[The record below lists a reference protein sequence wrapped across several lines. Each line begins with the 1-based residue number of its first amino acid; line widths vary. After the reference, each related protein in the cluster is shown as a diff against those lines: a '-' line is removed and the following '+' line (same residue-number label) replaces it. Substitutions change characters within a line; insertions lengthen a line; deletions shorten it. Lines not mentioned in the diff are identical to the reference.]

1 MIAVFGCS
9 HASMPVVGVSCS
21 RSGSGSVL
29 LPTTYTD
36 ALRSAGAVPLVIPTV
51 SDEAQAAAV
60 MEVVDGIVFSG
71 GEDVNPA
78 WYGESVWNETVEI
91 DSVRDRSDSLLA
103 RAALACGKPVLAIC
117 RGSQLMNVI
126 LGGSLYQD
134 LPSQHPTET
143 EHHMSPPYDR
153 PAHQVEI
160 CKGTPLFDLIQ
171 TERMDVN
178 SYHHQAVRDKAPAL
192 QTMAVSEDG
201 LIEAVCLPERPF
213 VWAVQWHPELS
224 WRTDEKSRRIFEAF
238 VGRCASERNRCE
250 KNE

>member
-1 MIAVFGCS
+1 MDQKR
-9 HASMPVVGVSCS
+9 PVIGV
-21 RSGSGSVL
+21 
-29 LPTTYTD
+29 
-36 ALRSAGAVPLVIPTV
+36 VPLYDIQRDSLWMIPGYL
-51 SDEAQAAAV
+51 DGIAAAGGIPV
-60 MEVVDGIVFSG
+60 GLPLTEDEQVLGQLANDVDGFLMTG
-71 GEDVNPA
+71 GQDVSPA
-78 WYGESVWNETVEI
+78 LYGEERLDSCGETLP
-91 DSVRDRSDSLLA
+91 VRDGMESRLFQLCLERDV
-103 RAALACGKPVLAIC
+103 PVLGIC
-117 RGSQLMNVI
+117 RGIQLMNVL
-126 LGGSLYQD
+126 LGGTLYQD
-134 LPSQHPTET
+134 LPSQRPTQT

-153 PAHQVEI
+153 PVHQVEI

>member
-1 MIAVFGCS
+1 MDQKRPVIGVVPLYDIQRDSLWMIPGYLDGIAAAGGI
-9 HASMPVVGVSCS
+9 PVVLPLTEDEQ
-21 RSGSGSVL
+21 VL
-29 LPTTYTD
+29 GQLAND
-36 ALRSAGAVPLVIPTV
+36 
-51 SDEAQAAAV
+51 
-60 MEVVDGIVFSG
+60 VDGFLMTG
-71 GEDVNPA
+71 GQDVSPA
-78 WYGESVWNETVEI
+78 LYGEERLDSCGETLP
-91 DSVRDRSDSLLA
+91 VRDGMESRIFQLCLERDV
-103 RAALACGKPVLAIC
+103 PVLGIC
-117 RGSQLMNVI
+117 RGIQLMNVL
-126 LGGSLYQD
+126 LGGTLYQD
-134 LPSQHPTET
+134 LPSQRPTQT

-153 PAHQVEI
+153 PVHQVEI

>member
-1 MIAVFGCS
+1 MDQKRPVIGVVPLYDIQRDSLWMIPGYLDGIAAAGGI
-9 HASMPVVGVSCS
+9 PVVLPLTEDEQALGQLAYEIDGFLMTGGQDVSPMLYGEERLDSC
-21 RSGSGSVL
+21 
-29 LPTTYTD
+29 
-36 ALRSAGAVPLVIPTV
+36 
-51 SDEAQAAAV
+51 
-60 MEVVDGIVFSG
+60 
-71 GEDVNPA
+71 GEDLP
-78 WYGESVWNETVEI
+78 
-91 DSVRDRSDSLLA
+91 VRDGMESRIFQLCLERDV
-103 RAALACGKPVLAIC
+103 PVLGIC
-117 RGSQLMNVI
+117 RGIQLMNVL
-126 LGGSLYQD
+126 LGGTLYQD

-153 PAHQVEI
+153 PVHQVEI

>member
-1 MIAVFGCS
+1 MDQKRPVIGVVPLYDIQRDSLWMIPGYLDGIAAAGGI
-9 HASMPVVGVSCS
+9 PVVLPLTEDEQ
-21 RSGSGSVL
+21 VL
-29 LPTTYTD
+29 GQLAND
-36 ALRSAGAVPLVIPTV
+36 
-51 SDEAQAAAV
+51 
-60 MEVVDGIVFSG
+60 VDGFLMTGGQDVSPALYG
-71 GEDVNPA
+71 EERLDSCGEDLP
-78 WYGESVWNETVEI
+78 
-91 DSVRDRSDSLLA
+91 VRDGMESRIFQLCLERDV
-103 RAALACGKPVLAIC
+103 PVLGIC
-117 RGSQLMNVI
+117 RGIQLMNVL
-126 LGGSLYQD
+126 LGGTLYQD

-153 PAHQVEI
+153 PVHQVEI

>member
-1 MIAVFGCS
+1 MDQKRPVIGVVPLYDIQRDSLWMIPGYLDGIAAAGGI
-9 HASMPVVGVSCS
+9 PVV
-21 RSGSGSVL
+21 
-29 LPTTYTD
+29 LPLTED
-36 ALRSAGAVPLVIPTV
+36 EQALGQLAN
-51 SDEAQAAAV
+51 D
-60 MEVVDGIVFSG
+60 VDGFLMTG
-71 GEDVNPA
+71 GQDVSPA
-78 WYGESVWNETVEI
+78 LYGEERLDSCGETLP
-91 DSVRDRSDSLLA
+91 VRDGMESRLFQLCLERDV
-103 RAALACGKPVLAIC
+103 PVLGIC
-117 RGSQLMNVI
+117 RGIQLMNVL
-126 LGGSLYQD
+126 LGGTLYQD
-134 LPSQHPTET
+134 LPSQRPTQT

-153 PAHQVEI
+153 PVHQVEI

>member
-1 MIAVFGCS
+1 MDQKRPVIGVVPLYDIQRDSLWMIPGYLDGIAAAGGI
-9 HASMPVVGVSCS
+9 PVVLPLTEDEQ
-21 RSGSGSVL
+21 VL
-29 LPTTYTD
+29 GQLAND
-36 ALRSAGAVPLVIPTV
+36 
-51 SDEAQAAAV
+51 
-60 MEVVDGIVFSG
+60 VDGFLMTG
-71 GEDVNPA
+71 GQDVSPA
-78 WYGESVWNETVEI
+78 LYGEERLDSCGETLP
-91 DSVRDRSDSLLA
+91 VRDGMESRLFQLCLERDV
-103 RAALACGKPVLAIC
+103 PVLGIC
-117 RGSQLMNVI
+117 RGIQLMNVL
-126 LGGSLYQD
+126 LGGTLYQD
-134 LPSQHPTET
+134 LPSQRPTQT

-153 PAHQVEI
+153 PVHQVEI

>member
-1 MIAVFGCS
+1 MDQKRPVIGVVPLYDIQRDSLWMIPGYLDGIAAAGGI
-9 HASMPVVGVSCS
+9 PVVLPLTEEEQ
-21 RSGSGSVL
+21 VL
-29 LPTTYTD
+29 RQLAND
-36 ALRSAGAVPLVIPTV
+36 
-51 SDEAQAAAV
+51 
-60 MEVVDGIVFSG
+60 VDGFLMTG
-71 GEDVNPA
+71 GQDVSPA
-78 WYGESVWNETVEI
+78 LYGEERLDSCGETLP
-91 DSVRDRSDSLLA
+91 VRDGMESRLFQLCLERDV
-103 RAALACGKPVLAIC
+103 PVLGIC
-117 RGSQLMNVI
+117 RGIQLMNVL
-126 LGGSLYQD
+126 LGGTLYQD

-153 PAHQVEI
+153 PVHQVEI

>member
-1 MIAVFGCS
+1 MDQKRPVIGVVPLYDIQRVSLWMIPGYLDGIAAAGGI
-9 HASMPVVGVSCS
+9 PVVLPLTEDEQ
-21 RSGSGSVL
+21 VL
-29 LPTTYTD
+29 GQLAND
-36 ALRSAGAVPLVIPTV
+36 
-51 SDEAQAAAV
+51 
-60 MEVVDGIVFSG
+60 VDGFLMTG
-71 GEDVNPA
+71 GQDVSPA
-78 WYGESVWNETVEI
+78 LYGEERLDSCGETLP
-91 DSVRDRSDSLLA
+91 VRDGMESRLFQLCLERDV
-103 RAALACGKPVLAIC
+103 PVLGIC
-117 RGSQLMNVI
+117 RGIQLMNVL
-126 LGGSLYQD
+126 LGGTLYQD
-134 LPSQHPTET
+134 LPSQRPTQT

-153 PAHQVEI
+153 PVHQVEI
-160 CKGTPLFDLIQ
+160 CKGTPLFDLLQ

>member
-1 MIAVFGCS
+1 MDQKRPVIGVVPLYDIQRDSLWMIPGYLDGIAAAGGI
-9 HASMPVVGVSCS
+9 PVVLPLTEEEQ
-21 RSGSGSVL
+21 VL
-29 LPTTYTD
+29 RQLAND
-36 ALRSAGAVPLVIPTV
+36 
-51 SDEAQAAAV
+51 
-60 MEVVDGIVFSG
+60 VDGFLMTG
-71 GEDVNPA
+71 GQDVSPA
-78 WYGESVWNETVEI
+78 LYGEERLDSCGETLP
-91 DSVRDRSDSLLA
+91 VRDGMESRIFQLCLERDV
-103 RAALACGKPVLAIC
+103 PVLGIC
-117 RGSQLMNVI
+117 RGIQLMNVL
-126 LGGSLYQD
+126 LGGTLYQD

-153 PAHQVEI
+153 PVHQVEI

>member
-1 MIAVFGCS
+1 MDQKRPVIGVVPLYDIQRDSLWMIPGYLDGIAAAGGI
-9 HASMPVVGVSCS
+9 PVVLPLTEEEQ
-21 RSGSGSVL
+21 VL
-29 LPTTYTD
+29 RQLAND
-36 ALRSAGAVPLVIPTV
+36 
-51 SDEAQAAAV
+51 
-60 MEVVDGIVFSG
+60 VDGFLMTG
-71 GEDVNPA
+71 GQDVSPA
-78 WYGESVWNETVEI
+78 LYGEERLDSCGETLP
-91 DSVRDRSDSLLA
+91 VRDGMESRIFQLCLERDV
-103 RAALACGKPVLAIC
+103 PVLGIC
-117 RGSQLMNVI
+117 RGIQLMNVL
-126 LGGSLYQD
+126 LGGTLYQD
-134 LPSQHPTET
+134 LPSQRPTQT

-153 PAHQVEI
+153 PVHQVEI

>member
-1 MIAVFGCS
+1 MDQKRPVIGVVPLYDIQRDSLWMIPGYLDGIAAAGGI
-9 HASMPVVGVSCS
+9 PVVLPLTEEEQ
-21 RSGSGSVL
+21 VL
-29 LPTTYTD
+29 RQLAND
-36 ALRSAGAVPLVIPTV
+36 
-51 SDEAQAAAV
+51 
-60 MEVVDGIVFSG
+60 VDGFLMTGGQDVSPALYG
-71 GEDVNPA
+71 EERLDSCGEDLP
-78 WYGESVWNETVEI
+78 
-91 DSVRDRSDSLLA
+91 VRDGMESRIFQLCLERDV
-103 RAALACGKPVLAIC
+103 PVLGIC
-117 RGSQLMNVI
+117 RGIQLMNVL
-126 LGGSLYQD
+126 LGGTLYQD

-153 PAHQVEI
+153 PVHQVEI

-213 VWAVQWHPELS
+213 VWADQWHPELS

>member
-1 MIAVFGCS
+1 MDQKRPVIGVVPLYDIQRDSLWMIPGYLDGIAAAGGI
-9 HASMPVVGVSCS
+9 PVVLPLTEEEQ
-21 RSGSGSVL
+21 VL
-29 LPTTYTD
+29 GQLAND
-36 ALRSAGAVPLVIPTV
+36 
-51 SDEAQAAAV
+51 
-60 MEVVDGIVFSG
+60 VDGFLMTG
-71 GEDVNPA
+71 GQDVSPA
-78 WYGESVWNETVEI
+78 LYGEERLDSCGETLP
-91 DSVRDRSDSLLA
+91 VRDGMESRIFQLCLERDV
-103 RAALACGKPVLAIC
+103 PVLGIC
-117 RGSQLMNVI
+117 RGIQLMNVL
-126 LGGSLYQD
+126 LGGTLYQD

-153 PAHQVEI
+153 PVHQVEI

>member
-1 MIAVFGCS
+1 MDQKRPVIGVVPLYDIQRDSLWMIPGYLDGIAAAGGI
-9 HASMPVVGVSCS
+9 PVVLPLTEDEQ
-21 RSGSGSVL
+21 VL
-29 LPTTYTD
+29 RQLAND
-36 ALRSAGAVPLVIPTV
+36 
-51 SDEAQAAAV
+51 
-60 MEVVDGIVFSG
+60 VDGFLMTG
-71 GEDVNPA
+71 GQDVSPA
-78 WYGESVWNETVEI
+78 LYGEERLDSCGETLP
-91 DSVRDRSDSLLA
+91 VRDGMESRLFQLCLERDV
-103 RAALACGKPVLAIC
+103 PVLGIC
-117 RGSQLMNVI
+117 RGIQLMNVL
-126 LGGSLYQD
+126 LGGTLYQD
-134 LPSQHPTET
+134 LPSQHSTET

-153 PAHQVEI
+153 PVHQVEI

>member
-1 MIAVFGCS
+1 MDQKRPVIGVVPLYDIQRDSLWMIPGYLDGIAAAGGI
-9 HASMPVVGVSCS
+9 PVVLPLTEDEQ
-21 RSGSGSVL
+21 VL
-29 LPTTYTD
+29 GQLAND
-36 ALRSAGAVPLVIPTV
+36 
-51 SDEAQAAAV
+51 
-60 MEVVDGIVFSG
+60 VDGFLMTG
-71 GEDVNPA
+71 GQAVSPA
-78 WYGESVWNETVEI
+78 LYGEERLDSCGETLP
-91 DSVRDRSDSLLA
+91 VRDGMESRLFQLCLERDV
-103 RAALACGKPVLAIC
+103 PVLGIC
-117 RGSQLMNVI
+117 RGIQLMNVL
-126 LGGSLYQD
+126 LGGTLYQD
-134 LPSQHPTET
+134 LPSQRPTQT

-153 PAHQVEI
+153 PVHQVEI

>member
-1 MIAVFGCS
+1 MDQKRPVIGVVPLYDIQRDSLWMIPGYLDGIAAAGGI
-9 HASMPVVGVSCS
+9 PVVLPLTEEEQ
-21 RSGSGSVL
+21 VL
-29 LPTTYTD
+29 RQLAND
-36 ALRSAGAVPLVIPTV
+36 
-51 SDEAQAAAV
+51 
-60 MEVVDGIVFSG
+60 VDGFLMTGGQDVSPALYG
-71 GEDVNPA
+71 EERLDSCGEDLP
-78 WYGESVWNETVEI
+78 
-91 DSVRDRSDSLLA
+91 VRDGMESRIFQLCLERDV
-103 RAALACGKPVLAIC
+103 PVLGIC
-117 RGSQLMNVI
+117 RGIQLMNVL
-126 LGGSLYQD
+126 LGGTLYQD

-153 PAHQVEI
+153 PVHQVEI

>member
-1 MIAVFGCS
+1 MDQKRPVIGVVPLYDIQRDSLWMIPGYLDGIAAAGGI
-9 HASMPVVGVSCS
+9 PVVLPLTEEEQVLGQLAYEIDGFLMTGGQDVS
-21 RSGSGSVL
+21 
-29 LPTTYTD
+29 P
-36 ALRSAGAVPLVIPTV
+36 ALYGEERLDSC
-51 SDEAQAAAV
+51 
-60 MEVVDGIVFSG
+60 
-71 GEDVNPA
+71 GEDLP
-78 WYGESVWNETVEI
+78 
-91 DSVRDRSDSLLA
+91 VRDGMESRIFQLCLERDV
-103 RAALACGKPVLAIC
+103 PVLGIC
-117 RGSQLMNVI
+117 RGIQLMNVL
-126 LGGSLYQD
+126 LGGTLYQD

-153 PAHQVEI
+153 PVHQVEI

>member
-1 MIAVFGCS
+1 MDQKRPVIGVVPLYDIQRVSLWMIPGYLDGIAAAGGI
-9 HASMPVVGVSCS
+9 PVVLPLTEDEQ
-21 RSGSGSVL
+21 VL
-29 LPTTYTD
+29 GQLAND
-36 ALRSAGAVPLVIPTV
+36 
-51 SDEAQAAAV
+51 
-60 MEVVDGIVFSG
+60 VDGFLMTG
-71 GEDVNPA
+71 GQDVSPA
-78 WYGESVWNETVEI
+78 LYGEERLDSCGETLP
-91 DSVRDRSDSLLA
+91 VRDGMESRLFQLCLERDV
-103 RAALACGKPVLAIC
+103 PVLGIC
-117 RGSQLMNVI
+117 RGIQLMNVL
-126 LGGSLYQD
+126 LGGTLYQD
-134 LPSQHPTET
+134 LPSQRPTQT

-153 PAHQVEI
+153 PVHQVEI

>member
-1 MIAVFGCS
+1 MDQKRPVIGVVPLYDIQRDSLWMIPGYLDGIAAAGGI
-9 HASMPVVGVSCS
+9 PVVLPLTEEEQ
-21 RSGSGSVL
+21 VL
-29 LPTTYTD
+29 RQLAND
-36 ALRSAGAVPLVIPTV
+36 
-51 SDEAQAAAV
+51 
-60 MEVVDGIVFSG
+60 VDGFLMTGGQDVSPALYG
-71 GEDVNPA
+71 EERLDSCGEDLP
-78 WYGESVWNETVEI
+78 
-91 DSVRDRSDSLLA
+91 VRDGMESRIFQLCLERDV
-103 RAALACGKPVLAIC
+103 PVLGIC
-117 RGSQLMNVI
+117 RGIQLMNVL
-126 LGGSLYQD
+126 LGGTLYQD
-134 LPSQHPTET
+134 LPSQRPTQT

-153 PAHQVEI
+153 PVHQVEI

>member
-1 MIAVFGCS
+1 MDQKRPVIGVVPLYDIQRDSLWMIPGYLDGIAAAGGI
-9 HASMPVVGVSCS
+9 PVVLPLTEDEQ
-21 RSGSGSVL
+21 VL
-29 LPTTYTD
+29 RQLAND
-36 ALRSAGAVPLVIPTV
+36 
-51 SDEAQAAAV
+51 
-60 MEVVDGIVFSG
+60 VDGFLMTG
-71 GEDVNPA
+71 GQDVSPA
-78 WYGESVWNETVEI
+78 LYGEERLDSCGETLP
-91 DSVRDRSDSLLA
+91 VRDGMESRIFQLCLERDV
-103 RAALACGKPVLAIC
+103 PVLGIC
-117 RGSQLMNVI
+117 RGIQLMNVL
-126 LGGSLYQD
+126 LGGTLYQD
-134 LPSQHPTET
+134 LPSQRPTQT

-153 PAHQVEI
+153 PVHQVEI

>member
-1 MIAVFGCS
+1 MDQKRPVIGVVPLYDIQRDSLWMIPGYLDGIAAAGGI
-9 HASMPVVGVSCS
+9 PVVLPLTEDEQ
-21 RSGSGSVL
+21 VL
-29 LPTTYTD
+29 GQLAND
-36 ALRSAGAVPLVIPTV
+36 
-51 SDEAQAAAV
+51 
-60 MEVVDGIVFSG
+60 VDGFLMTG
-71 GEDVNPA
+71 GQDVSPA
-78 WYGESVWNETVEI
+78 LYGEERLDSCGETLP
-91 DSVRDRSDSLLA
+91 VRDGMESRLFQLCLERDV
-103 RAALACGKPVLAIC
+103 PVLGIC
-117 RGSQLMNVI
+117 RGIQLMNVL
-126 LGGSLYQD
+126 LGGTLYQD

-153 PAHQVEI
+153 PVHQVEI
-160 CKGTPLFDLIQ
+160 CKGTPLFDLLQ

>member
-1 MIAVFGCS
+1 MDQKRPVIGVVPLYDIQRDSLWMIPGYLDGIAAAGGI
-9 HASMPVVGVSCS
+9 PVVLPLTEDEQ
-21 RSGSGSVL
+21 VL
-29 LPTTYTD
+29 GQLAND
-36 ALRSAGAVPLVIPTV
+36 
-51 SDEAQAAAV
+51 
-60 MEVVDGIVFSG
+60 VDGFLMTG
-71 GEDVNPA
+71 GQDVSPA
-78 WYGESVWNETVEI
+78 LYGEERLDSCGETLP
-91 DSVRDRSDSLLA
+91 VRDGMESRLFQLCLERDV
-103 RAALACGKPVLAIC
+103 PVLGIC
-117 RGSQLMNVI
+117 RGIQLMNVL
-126 LGGSLYQD
+126 LGGTRYQD
-134 LPSQHPTET
+134 LPSQRPTQT

-153 PAHQVEI
+153 PVHQVEI

>member
-1 MIAVFGCS
+1 MDQKRPVIGVVPLYDIQRDSLWMIPGYLDGIAAAGGI
-9 HASMPVVGVSCS
+9 PVV
-21 RSGSGSVL
+21 
-29 LPTTYTD
+29 LPLTE
-36 ALRSAGAVPLVIPTV
+36 
-51 SDEAQAAAV
+51 DEQARRQLAND
-60 MEVVDGIVFSG
+60 VDGFLMTG
-71 GEDVNPA
+71 GQDVSPA
-78 WYGESVWNETVEI
+78 LYGEERLDSCGETLP
-91 DSVRDRSDSLLA
+91 VRDGMESRIFQLCLERDV
-103 RAALACGKPVLAIC
+103 PVLGIC
-117 RGSQLMNVI
+117 RGIQLMNVL
-126 LGGSLYQD
+126 LGGTLYQD

-153 PAHQVEI
+153 PVHQVEI

>member
-1 MIAVFGCS
+1 MDQKRPVIGVVPLYDIQRDSLWMIPGYLDGIAAAGGI
-9 HASMPVVGVSCS
+9 PVVLPLTEDEQ
-21 RSGSGSVL
+21 VL
-29 LPTTYTD
+29 GQLAND
-36 ALRSAGAVPLVIPTV
+36 
-51 SDEAQAAAV
+51 
-60 MEVVDGIVFSG
+60 VDGFLMTG
-71 GEDVNPA
+71 GQDVSPA
-78 WYGESVWNETVEI
+78 LYGEERLDSCGETLP
-91 DSVRDRSDSLLA
+91 VRDGMESRIFQLCLERDV
-103 RAALACGKPVLAIC
+103 PVLGIC
-117 RGSQLMNVI
+117 RGIQLMNVL
-126 LGGSLYQD
+126 LGGTLYQD

-153 PAHQVEI
+153 PVHQVEI

>member
-1 MIAVFGCS
+1 MDQKRPVIGVVPLYDIQRDSLWMIPGYLDGIAAAGGI
-9 HASMPVVGVSCS
+9 PVVLPLTEDEQ
-21 RSGSGSVL
+21 VL
-29 LPTTYTD
+29 GQLAND
-36 ALRSAGAVPLVIPTV
+36 
-51 SDEAQAAAV
+51 
-60 MEVVDGIVFSG
+60 VDGFLMTG
-71 GEDVNPA
+71 GQDVSPA
-78 WYGESVWNETVEI
+78 LYGEERLDSCGETLP
-91 DSVRDRSDSLLA
+91 VRDGMESRLFQLCLERDV
-103 RAALACGKPVLAIC
+103 PVLGIC
-117 RGSQLMNVI
+117 RGIQLMNVL
-126 LGGSLYQD
+126 LGGTLYQD

-153 PAHQVEI
+153 PVHQVEI

>member
-1 MIAVFGCS
+1 MDQKRPVIGVVPLYDIQRDSLWMIPGYLDGIAAAGGI
-9 HASMPVVGVSCS
+9 PVVLPLTEDEQ
-21 RSGSGSVL
+21 VL
-29 LPTTYTD
+29 RQLAND
-36 ALRSAGAVPLVIPTV
+36 
-51 SDEAQAAAV
+51 
-60 MEVVDGIVFSG
+60 VDGFLMTG
-71 GEDVNPA
+71 GQDVSPA
-78 WYGESVWNETVEI
+78 LYGEERLDSCGETLP
-91 DSVRDRSDSLLA
+91 VRDGMESRLFQLCLERDV
-103 RAALACGKPVLAIC
+103 PVLGIC
-117 RGSQLMNVI
+117 RGIQLMNVL
-126 LGGSLYQD
+126 LGGTLYQD

-153 PAHQVEI
+153 PVHQVEI

>member
-1 MIAVFGCS
+1 MDQKRPVIGVVPLYDIQRDSLWMIPGYLDGIAAAGGI
-9 HASMPVVGVSCS
+9 PVVLPLTEDEQ
-21 RSGSGSVL
+21 VL
-29 LPTTYTD
+29 RQLAND
-36 ALRSAGAVPLVIPTV
+36 
-51 SDEAQAAAV
+51 
-60 MEVVDGIVFSG
+60 VDGFLMTGGQDVSPALYG
-71 GEDVNPA
+71 EERLDSCGEDLP
-78 WYGESVWNETVEI
+78 
-91 DSVRDRSDSLLA
+91 VRDGMESRIFQLCLERDV
-103 RAALACGKPVLAIC
+103 PVLGIC
-117 RGSQLMNVI
+117 RGIQLMNVL
-126 LGGSLYQD
+126 LGGTLYQD

-153 PAHQVEI
+153 PVHQVEI

>member
-1 MIAVFGCS
+1 MDQKRPVIGVVPLYDIQRVSLWMIPGYLDGIAAAGGI
-9 HASMPVVGVSCS
+9 PVVLPLTEDEQ
-21 RSGSGSVL
+21 VL
-29 LPTTYTD
+29 GQLAND
-36 ALRSAGAVPLVIPTV
+36 
-51 SDEAQAAAV
+51 
-60 MEVVDGIVFSG
+60 VDGFLMTG
-71 GEDVNPA
+71 GQDVSPA
-78 WYGESVWNETVEI
+78 LYGEERLDSCGETLP
-91 DSVRDRSDSLLA
+91 VRDGMESRIFQLCLERDV
-103 RAALACGKPVLAIC
+103 PVLGIC
-117 RGSQLMNVI
+117 RGIQLMNVL
-126 LGGSLYQD
+126 LGGTLYQD

-153 PAHQVEI
+153 PVHQVEI

>member
-1 MIAVFGCS
+1 MDQKRPVIGVVPLYDIQRDSLWMIPGYLDGIAAAGGI
-9 HASMPVVGVSCS
+9 PVVLPLTEDEQALGQLAYEIDGFLMTGGQDVSPM
-21 RSGSGSVL
+21 L
-29 LPTTYTD
+29 
-36 ALRSAGAVPLVIPTV
+36 
-51 SDEAQAAAV
+51 
-60 MEVVDGIVFSG
+60 
-71 GEDVNPA
+71 
-78 WYGESVWNETVEI
+78 YGEERLASCGETLP
-91 DSVRDRSDSLLA
+91 VRDGMESRLFQLCLERDV
-103 RAALACGKPVLAIC
+103 PVLGIC
-117 RGSQLMNVI
+117 RGIQLMNVL
-126 LGGSLYQD
+126 LGGTLYQD
-134 LPSQHPTET
+134 LPSQRPTQT

-153 PAHQVEI
+153 PVHQVEI

>member
-1 MIAVFGCS
+1 MDQKRPVIGVVPLYDIQRDSLWMIPGYLDGIAAAGGI
-9 HASMPVVGVSCS
+9 PVVLPLTEDEQVLGQLAYEIDGFLMTGGQDVS
-21 RSGSGSVL
+21 
-29 LPTTYTD
+29 P
-36 ALRSAGAVPLVIPTV
+36 AL
-51 SDEAQAAAV
+51 
-60 MEVVDGIVFSG
+60 
-71 GEDVNPA
+71 
-78 WYGESVWNETVEI
+78 YGEERLDSCGETLP
-91 DSVRDRSDSLLA
+91 VRDGMESRLFQLCLERDV
-103 RAALACGKPVLAIC
+103 PVLGIC
-117 RGSQLMNVI
+117 RGIQLMNVL
-126 LGGSLYQD
+126 LGGTLYQD

-153 PAHQVEI
+153 PVHQVEI